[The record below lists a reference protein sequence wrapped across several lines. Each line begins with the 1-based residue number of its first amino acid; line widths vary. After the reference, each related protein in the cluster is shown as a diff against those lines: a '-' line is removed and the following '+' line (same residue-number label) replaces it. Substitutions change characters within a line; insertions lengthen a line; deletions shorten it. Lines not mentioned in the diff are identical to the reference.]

1 MTRNVRCV
9 PIAGMRTSAG
19 RKTPS
24 SEPAVDSAYSRPATA
39 PAVAIDETASRIA
52 NGETIPRR
60 TTGGAHSRST
70 ARKLPTTAPADA
82 VSRPSTVKSRNGFA
96 AKGMTA
102 TQIAAARTM
111 KPRSRGSGRRSAMR
125 PPSQ

>member
-1 MTRNVRCV
+1 
-9 PIAGMRTSAG
+9 MRTSAG
-19 RKTPS
+19 RKVPT

-39 PAVAIDETASRIA
+39 PAVAIAETASLIA

-60 TTGGAHSRST
+60 TTGGAQSSNT
-70 ARKLPTTAPADA
+70 ATKLPITAPADA

-96 AKGMTA
+96 ANGINAMN
-102 TQIAAARTM
+102 AAAASTIA
-111 KPRSRGSGRRSAMR
+111 PSSLGSGRRSARR